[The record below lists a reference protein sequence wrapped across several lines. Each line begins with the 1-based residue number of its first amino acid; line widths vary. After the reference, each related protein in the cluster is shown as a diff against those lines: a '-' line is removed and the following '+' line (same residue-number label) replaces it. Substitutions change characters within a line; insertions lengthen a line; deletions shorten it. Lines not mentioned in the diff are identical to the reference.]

1 MGVAL
6 VAEEDPAAPY
16 VFVLID
22 RARRVP
28 EVGGEL
34 AVSAG
39 EEVVAL
45 GFVLA
50 DEEDVRCVATGSQVR
65 VAPPPSEE
73 GVVAAELVV
82 VLVGAAG
89 AVVLDQKE
97 PRALCTVVGD
107 FEGGVGDY
115 WAWLRVRRPSTD
127 QSSLRR
133 SWAWRAVRGGVSWCS
148 PCHSSSAVPSRRR

>member
-6 VAEEDPAAPY
+6 VAEEDPAAPDI
-16 VFVLID
+16 FVLID

-45 GFVLA
+45 GVVLA
-50 DEEDVRCVATGSQVR
+50 DEQHEGWFGAAAELGM
-65 VAPPPSEE
+65 APPPSEV

-89 AVVLDQKE
+89 AGVLDQKK
-97 PRALCTVVGD
+97 PRA
-107 FEGGVGDY
+107 
-115 WAWLRVRRPSTD
+115 
-127 QSSLRR
+127 
-133 SWAWRAVRGGVSWCS
+133 
-148 PCHSSSAVPSRRR
+148 

>member
-73 GVVAAELVV
+73 GVVAAEL
-82 VLVGAAG
+82 
-89 AVVLDQKE
+89 
-97 PRALCTVVGD
+97 
-107 FEGGVGDY
+107 
-115 WAWLRVRRPSTD
+115 S
-127 QSSLRR
+127 
-133 SWAWRAVRGGVSWCS
+133 
-148 PCHSSSAVPSRRR
+148 